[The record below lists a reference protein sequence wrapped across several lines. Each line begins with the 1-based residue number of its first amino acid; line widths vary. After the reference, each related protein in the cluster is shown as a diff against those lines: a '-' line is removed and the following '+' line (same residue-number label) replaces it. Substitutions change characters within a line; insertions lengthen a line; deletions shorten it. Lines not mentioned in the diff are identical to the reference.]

1 MPTKKIW
8 IWDHAEKSYWHATV
22 VRLYDRAGDLEKC
35 MREFRDEQFQRVDYD
50 GVVYWDGGTEK
61 KSIQLLQNVL
71 DHEER
76 DNDKF
81 IHVVFAKARWKPK
94 YDWRVRP

>member
-22 VRLYDRAGDLEKC
+22 VRLYDRAGDLEKL
-35 MREFRDEQFQRVDYD
+35 MREFRDEQFQRV
-50 GVVYWDGGTEK
+50 VYWDGGAEK

-81 IHVVFAKARWKPK
+81 IHVVFAKARWKPT
-94 YDWRVRP
+94 YTWQERT